1 MGFFVSQRPRGFT
14 LVEVLFVAAI
24 VAILSSVVVMNIS
37 ESRERSRDV
46 QRKSDIENL
55 QLALRLYK
63 DAEGAYP
70 GATSTS
76 PYDDGVLVGDGGAF
90 DTALADYLTGTI
102 RDPLGRDEYQY
113 YYDSEYDCG
122 GSKKVLIALTMER
135 ENAGNHGS
143 VCGSSSGKNLGNGVV
158 PTGDSYVVILR

>member
-1 MGFFVSQRPRGFT
+1 MGFFVSHRPRGFT

-63 DAEGAYP
+63 DAESGYPTFAEGA
-70 GATSTS
+70 
-76 PYDDGVLVGDGGAF
+76 VVGDGEAF
-90 DTALADYLTGTI
+90 DAALAEYLTGTI
-102 RDPLGRDEYQY
+102 RDPLGRGEYQY
-113 YYDSEYDCG
+113 YYDSDYTCNTGE
-122 GSKKVLIALTMER
+122 SHVVLVAQTMER
-135 ENAGNHGS
+135 SVSANYSSTCNDSEAVVTGVTPDENS
-143 VCGSSSGKNLGNGVV
+143 YIVLLKKNA
-158 PTGDSYVVILR
+158 P